1 MQEDYGELSLLHGLG
16 LLGTVRSASAL
27 TFAGILAGVLF
38 VAAALALAVVL
49 TLAGVLGQILLVGR
63 DHDTGECGG
72 TGSRFGVSGYRLSV
86 ETDGSAAEK
95 ASKGRGENKVL
106 YIVALH
112 EISFSSVGHRIY
124 TRLKLVSY
132 LLLPMARKSDS
143 KLHQIPFR
151 AACLKL
157 KEGDGYIVSGVS
169 QRAVVA
175 APRIA
180 PWWDS

>member
-1 MQEDYGELSLLHGLG
+1 LG

-49 TLAGVLGQILLVGR
+49 TLAGVLGEVLVIGCN
-63 DHDTGECGG
+63 HDTGEWGG

-95 ASKGRGENKVL
+95 ASEGRGEDKVL

-112 EISFSSVGHRIY
+112 EISFLQLGIGSMPWNW
-124 TRLKLVSY
+124 LV
-132 LLLPMARKSDS
+132 LMPIARKSPS
-143 KLHQIPFR
+143 NLHQFPFR

-157 KEGDGYIVSGVS
+157 KEADGYILSRFS
-169 QRAVVA
+169 QNAVVV
-175 APRIA
+175 APTIA
-180 PWWDS
+180 PWWGS